1 MSISNVIVKNP
12 AVVDKS
18 GFLYKS
24 AVPNTEDNSTSALI
38 YSKTL
43 PVNGKSAP
51 SGAKYLLNDATSYF
65 SIPLPESLT
74 DGKVSLVAT
83 DTKLKLYVYDANVT
97 GSADEYTFTIGENG
111 ATLDTTEPVQ
121 KTALQL
127 SKIETQQNKDLDG
140 NGAIGGLITKTGT
153 DSGILDNVGGF
164 YRMKVA
170 GETVF
175 VVGKG
180 LDKSSS
186 IDGEATALRNT
197 DGTVWTPAGD
207 YDDYAAVSSKN
218 QAGEVSWTI
227 YSTNSDGVFKYEFDK
242 DNKLKTGDQP
252 AAIDAYN
259 LAKDEAALDRDL
271 NLDSKFG
278 VEVETTAI
286 DAKGGLWKAKILG
299 SDFYVVD
306 TSATLKGLKTGVAGA
321 SAIDLSGSLL
331 DSEGNAWAP
340 SQDYKVSTI
349 LKTSA
354 ADADATYSV
363 YAVKQNG
370 TGNGATLDK
379 NDVVRFD
386 FVLSDEVNFEVT
398 AGTADGVA
406 VTASELAKAEKDSVR
421 DLNKDDVFGVKVNSK
436 ALDAT
441 GGLFFA
447 NSMGTDYLLV
457 GKSLSSGPSKGL
469 DLSAALLTSEGS
481 SWMPDNVSSPTASPA
496 QGTTLAK
503 TALQNASEQ
512 WANKF
517 NIVAVKDGDDT
528 TGYDVFVKESQ
539 TTFAKYHFDV
549 DAADNDAIKL
559 DEDGRQELTID
570 ELVAAE
576 VNTKRNLNFDA
587 GFGVII
593 NSTLDAK
600 AGLYKAAIGS
610 LTDVYIKSESKLS
623 SGSKAAGSAVDL
635 TKALRTSEGEVWQPA
650 DLFTVKGAYTT
661 STNKYVVVASKG
673 SGSNLELQKYTFD
686 PEEEN
691 KLIDDESGDL
701 SVIDLAALE
710 KDANKD
716 LNGDSIKGVKLDTGA
731 VKDKVGGLYRME
743 GAGGQKF
750 WVQNNSLTDIKD
762 LSSALLNADGTAW
775 DIGAGETL
783 SNVVIKKITAGSSFD
798 FELVTMTGS
807 GSSVKYK
814 AYEFDATF
822 TLNPDES
829 DVELSLIDLA
839 KEEIDLQRDI
849 NGDKVFGAKINSI
862 IDSAGKLYD
871 SKIDNQLMVSIAAT
885 AIPTNKVTDLQD
897 VLKAADGSTPWA
909 VDSGFKL
916 TAAKSTGD
924 GFVAY
929 AYNATNEKVRQYNF
943 SDERTFIDFE
953 DLTAAGV
960 IEAEAGL
967 VGENGIG
974 RDISGDKVVG
984 LKVQPAVDK
993 AGALYKATVLG
1004 SEYFVVGLG
1013 STTLTSGKDNATA
1026 VDLSRALLNSDGSAW
1041 AVATN
1046 YQVAGLVTTGAGDD
1060 LVYNLFSYKKTGS
1073 EIDSVTQTTWDK
1085 DFNLIDSVE
1094 ADPANLTSLEK
1105 TAKRDLSGD
1114 GFVGFKVISSGG
1126 NADYKGVT
1134 AAKVFGDKVFYLAGN
1149 VKQGTANAALSLRDA
1164 LLNEDGSP
1172 WNPDAGFNIKSVN
1185 TVGADR
1191 FVYATKVVAGK
1202 TTVNEYKFSSVT
1214 GQYTGDSKE
1223 MTDQEMAT
1231 KEVTLKKDFTGE
1243 GVIGVS
1249 FVLANQTLNSTGKSI
1264 GINKVE
1270 MNGNNYFVVNQTLA
1284 AGKTSLAGVLFDAEG
1299 TTAWE
1304 KPKPTF
1310 NMTGVWNLTEDG
1322 ADFVE
1327 VYGKDGDEFKRF
1339 RFSENPD
1346 GSYKFV
1352 EPTET
1357 RLEVISKFDFAKAEA
1372 AAGKDLNDDS
1382 KIGLKIENGYTAFN
1396 HLSSG
1401 VSLALG
1407 AAKFEGSD
1415 RVYVVGNSTTKMLSK
1430 MGAAAGLIANDNALK
1445 FTETVDN
1452 AAVVSYWKPDADY
1465 EIKSIME
1472 TVADS
1477 LTVYAKKNGTPP
1489 TYINYVFNKEVDGWM
1504 LSTTD
1509 SGTTEEGGTLSSDEM
1524 ARLEVESTTK
1534 KDLTGDGVVGLAI
1547 SATQAVQ
1554 GLKKATIDSEEYYMV
1569 GASLASGTKTKP
1581 TDFTKVL
1588 MLTDGTTPWKPADG
1602 ENITAWAAASTD
1614 DSTDKPET
1622 AAFFA
1627 TVSAAKVYF
1636 DADYKLI
1643 EA

>member
-18 GFLYKS
+18 GFLYRS
-24 AVPNTEDNSTSALI
+24 AVPNTEDSSTSALV

-43 PVNGKSAP
+43 PVNGKIAP

-65 SIPLPESLT
+65 SIPLPESIN

-111 ATLDTTEPVQ
+111 ATLDTSDPVQ

-127 SKIETQQNKDLDG
+127 SKIETEQNKDLDG
-140 NGAIGGLITKTGT
+140 NGAIGGLITKTGA
-153 DSGILDNVGGF
+153 DSGILDTVGGF

-170 GETVF
+170 GDNVF

-207 YDDYAAVSSKN
+207 YDDYAAVSTKN
-218 QAGEVSWTI
+218 LAGEVSWTL
-227 YSTNSDGVFKYEFDK
+227 YATNADGVFKYEFDK

-252 AAIDAYN
+252 AVIDAYN
-259 LAKDEAALDRDL
+259 LAKDEAAFDRDL
-271 NLDSKFG
+271 NLDLKFG

-354 ADADATYSV
+354 ANADPTYSV

-370 TGNGATLDK
+370 TGTSATLDK

-386 FVLSDEVNFEVT
+386 FVLSADEVNFNVT
-398 AGTADGVA
+398 AATADGIA

-469 DLSAALLTSEGS
+469 DLSAALLTSDGS
-481 SWMPDNVSSPTASPA
+481 SWMPDNISLPTASLA
-496 QGTTLAK
+496 QGTTPAK

-517 NIVAVKDGDDT
+517 NIVAVKDGDET
-528 TGYDVFVKESQ
+528 TGYDVFVKESL
-539 TTFAKYHFDV
+539 TTFAKYHFDI
-549 DAADNDAIKL
+549 DAVDNDAIKL
-559 DEDGRQELTID
+559 DDVGRQELTID

-593 NSTLDAK
+593 TSTLDAK

-610 LTDVYIKSESKLS
+610 LTDVFIKSESKLS

-650 DLFTVKGAYTT
+650 DGFLVKGAYTT
-661 STNKYVVVASKG
+661 STDKYVVVASKG

-701 SVIDLAALE
+701 SAIDLAALE

-716 LNGDSIKGVKLDTGA
+716 LNGDSIKGVKLVTTA
-731 VKDKVGGLYRME
+731 NKDKVGGLYRME

-750 WVQNNSLTDIKD
+750 WVQNTSLTDIKD
-762 LSSALLNADGTAW
+762 LSNALLNPDGTAW
-775 DIGAGETL
+775 DIGSGETL
-783 SNVVIKKITAGSSFD
+783 TNVVIKEVDDT
-798 FELVTMTGS
+798 FEVVTMTGS
-807 GSSVKYK
+807 GIDVKYK
-814 AYEFDATF
+814 AYQFDDSY
-822 TLNPDES
+822 TLNAEAS
-829 DVELSLIDLA
+829 DIELSLIDLA
-839 KEEIDLQRDI
+839 KKETDLQRDV
-849 NGDKVFGAKINSI
+849 NGDKVFGAKINAI
-862 IDSAGKLYD
+862 IDAAGKLYD
-871 SKIDNQLMVSIAAT
+871 SKIDNQVMVSIASG
-885 AIPTNKVTDLQD
+885 AIPINKVTDLQD
-897 VLKAADGSTPWA
+897 VLKAADGLAPWA
-909 VDSGFKL
+909 VDAGFKL
-916 TAAKSTGD
+916 TAAKSTDD

-929 AYNATNEKVRQYNF
+929 AYNATSQKVRQYNF
-943 SDERTFIDFE
+943 SDERTFIDSE

-967 VGENGIG
+967 VGADGIG

-1004 SEYFVVGLG
+1004 SEYFVVGVG

-1026 VDLSRALLNSDGSAW
+1026 VDLSRALLNSDGTAW
-1041 AVATN
+1041 TVAEG
-1046 YQVAGLVTTGAGDD
+1046 YQVAGLVTTGSGLD

-1073 EIDSVTQTTWDK
+1073 EIESVTQTTWDK
-1085 DFNLIDSVE
+1085 DFNQIDLAVE
-1094 ADPANLTSLEK
+1094 ADAANLTSLEK

-1114 GFVGFKVISSGG
+1114 GFVGFKVMSSGG
-1126 NADYKGVT
+1126 NEYYKGVT

-1149 VKQGTANAALSLRDA
+1149 VKQGTATAALSLRDA

-1172 WNPDAGFNIKSVN
+1172 WNPDSGFNIKSVN
-1185 TVGADR
+1185 TVGDDR

-1214 GQYTGDSKE
+1214 GQYTGDVKE

-1249 FVLANQTLNSTGKSI
+1249 FLLADQTLNSKGKSI
-1264 GINKVE
+1264 GINEVE

-1284 AGKTSLAGVLFDAEG
+1284 AGKTSLAGVLFDTEG

-1304 KPKPTF
+1304 KPATLTK
-1310 NMTGVWNLTEDG
+1310 MTGVWSLTEDG

-1339 RFSENPD
+1339 RFSENTD

-1357 RLEVISKFDFAKAEA
+1357 RPEVISKFDFAKAEA

-1382 KIGLKIENGYTAFN
+1382 KIGLKIEDGYTALN
-1396 HLSSG
+1396 HLSTG

-1407 AAKFEGSD
+1407 AANFEGSD
-1415 RVYVVGNSTTKMLSK
+1415 RVYVVGNSTTNKLSK
-1430 MGAAAGLIANDNALK
+1430 MGATAGLVANDNALK

-1452 AAVVSYWKPDADY
+1452 AAVVSYWKPDAYY
-1465 EIKSIME
+1465 EIKSIMA

-1477 LTVYAKKNGTPP
+1477 LTVYARKNGTPP
-1489 TYINYVFNKEVDGWM
+1489 TYINYVFNKEDDGWM

-1509 SGTTEEGGTLSSDEM
+1509 SGTADAPLTSDYM
-1524 ARLEVESTTK
+1524 ARLEADTAK
-1534 KDLTGDGVVGLAI
+1534 KDLTGDTVVGLAI

-1588 MLTDGTTPWKPADG
+1588 MQTDGIAPWKPAGG
-1602 ENITAWAAASTD
+1602 ETISAWAAASTD
-1614 DSTDKPET
+1614 NSEDKPPT

-1627 TVSAAKVYF
+1627 TVNAAKVYF
-1636 DADYKLI
+1636 DAEYKLI
-1643 EA
+1643 GA